1 MEYTII
7 LVLVFILTGILLYL
21 YNNNKKLI
29 EQIKTLKEVLAIK
42 DTTISNFE
50 ASRVAVKDV
59 IENLSSHEEVMQL
72 VELGE
77 SRENIS
83 EKLGIPLNKI
93 ELIIKFDKI
102 KKERTSAVS

>member
-1 MEYTII
+1 MIYLEILMGAFV
-7 LVLVFILTGILLYL
+7 LVLFLLIMML
-21 YNNNKKLI
+21 FKNRKL
-29 EQIKTLKEVLAIK
+29 KTEVKMLNEVLALK

-59 IENLSSHEEVMQL
+59 IENFSAHDEVMAM
-72 VELGE
+72 VEAGE
-77 SRENIS
+77 SRSDIS

-102 KKERTSAVS
+102 KKEKQA